1 MEFRESNLII
11 NSKADRVVKAGMV
24 FNVIISLRDLRT
36 KSGKNY
42 AIMISD
48 TVKIGPQGP
57 EVLTAEIPKKL
68 DEISYNIE
76 DENEEKNNDIDHIDN
91 TKFNVEELKEGE
103 IFTRSKRRGNQMRV
117 EEEKLAK
124 LRAHQ
129 AELIQ
134 RKTEELEARLE
145 EGEFDVKGSKKSHLK
160 LEKIQSYYKQ
170 SDLPR
175 DIEPNK
181 IYVDMKND
189 ILILPIF
196 GKHVPFHVATL
207 KNVSRQSE
215 TRVNSL
221 RFNFNVPGSSNNA
234 VVFPDPSSL
243 TYKPIYIKELT
254 FRSANID
261 HIGTVFK
268 QIKEVQK
275 SFKQKQ
281 IMDETVDS
289 KGGLITVSG
298 RKPCLMDLKIRPN
311 LSNRKT
317 TGTLEAHKN
326 GFRYS
331 ERRGEVID
339 VLFSNIKN
347 CFYQPCDEEMI
358 ILIHFHLKVA
368 TVVGK
373 RKVYDIQFYTE
384 SGVMAEDLTD
394 ARGGRFNDFDEA
406 EQDEIERQHRKKLN
420 KEFEAFVK
428 AVEAAVN
435 YM

>member
-1 MEFRESNLII
+1 
-11 NSKADRVVKAGMV
+11 MV
-24 FNVIISLRDLRT
+24 FNVIVSLRDLRT

-57 EVLTAEIPKKL
+57 EILTAEIPKKL

-76 DENEEKNNDIDHIDN
+76 DENEEKNNDIDHLPPSS
-91 TKFNVEELKEGE
+91 KFNLDEIKEGE
-103 IFTRSKRRGNQMRV
+103 IFTRSKRRGNQMKV

-129 AELIQ
+129 AELIL

-145 EGEFDVKGSKKSHLK
+145 EGEFDVKGSKKSHLR
-160 LEKIQSYYKQ
+160 LEKIQAYYKT
-170 SDLPR
+170 SDLPK
-175 DIEPNK
+175 DLEANK

-189 ILILPIF
+189 ILLLPIF
-196 GKHVPFHVATL
+196 NKHVPFHVATL

-221 RFNFNVPGSSNNA
+221 RFNFNVPGSSNNS
-234 VVFPDPSSL
+234 VVFPDPASL
-243 TYKPIYIKELT
+243 TYKPLYIKELT

-331 ERRGEVID
+331 ERRGEIID
-339 VLFSNIKN
+339 ILFSNIKN

-358 ILIHFHLKVA
+358 IIIHFHLKVA

-384 SGVMAEDLTD
+384 SGVLAEDLTD

-428 AVEAAVN
+428 AVEAAVI
-435 YM
+435 